1 MYHLSQDALIKE
13 LHRLMKDEENERL
26 ECKEAKGNYDFRS
39 LAKYCAAIANEGGG
53 YVILGV
59 TDRLPRR
66 VVGSNAFR
74 DLNGTKAN
82 LCRELSLRI
91 GVDEIEHADGR
102 VLVFRIPS
110 RPRGMPVQYR
120 GAYWMRAG
128 DAPVGMNPQ
137 QLRAIFDETGPDF
150 SGETYTG
157 GDITD
162 LDRRAIDL
170 LRDAWA
176 KTSRNKAIL
185 QLNDVQ
191 LLNDAELLIDGYPCY
206 AALILLGTRAAV
218 RRHLP
223 QAEII
228 FEYRLKEESIPYD
241 QRLEFTEGFFLF
253 EHELIAAINSR
264 NDVQRFQ
271 EGMFRRDILTFSES
285 VVREALLNAVSH
297 RDYRLG
303 GSIFIRQFPR
313 KMEIISPGG
322 LPQGVTV
329 DNIMW
334 SQTPRNRRIAETLAR
349 CGLVERSGQGI
360 DTMFSES
367 IKQGKAVPDFTGTN
381 EHRVYLT
388 MKGEVQNPHFLRFLE
403 QLGEERLESFSIED
417 LMALDLIARG
427 IAVSEPLKSRLPRL
441 VDNGVVERRGAG
453 RGTHYILSRELYGY
467 VGQKGKYT
475 RERGLDHETNKAL
488 LLQHIS
494 ENSTEG
500 SRLAELNQVLPFLS
514 RPAVQRL
521 LQELRGEGKI
531 QCIGKTKGARWYPA

>member
-1 MYHLSQDALIKE
+1 MI
-13 LHRLMKDEENERL
+13 DEEGERL
-26 ECKEAKGNYDFRS
+26 EFKEAKGDYKFS
-39 LAKYCAAIANEGGG
+39 ELAKYCTAIANEGGG
-53 YVILGV
+53 HMILGV
-59 TDRLPRR
+59 TDHQPRR

-82 LCRELSLRI
+82 LCREMGLRI
-91 GVDEIEHADGR
+91 GVDEVEHADGR
-102 VLVFRIPS
+102 VLIFRVPP
-110 RPRGMPVQYR
+110 RPLGLPVQYR

-150 SGETYTG
+150 SAETYTG

-162 LDRRAIDL
+162 LDRRAMDL

-176 KTSRNKAIL
+176 RTSANKAIL
-185 QLNDVQ
+185 QLDDAQ
-191 LLNDAELLIDGYPCY
+191 LLKDAELLINGHPCY
-206 AALILLGTRAAV
+206 AALVLLGTRAAV

-223 QAEII
+223 QAEVI

-253 EHELIAAINSR
+253 EQELIAAINSR
-264 NDVQRFQ
+264 NDVQRLR
-271 EGMFRRDILTFSES
+271 EGMFRRDIPTFSES
-285 VVREALLNAVSH
+285 VVREAVLNAVSH

-313 KMEIISPGG
+313 RMEVLSPGG
-322 LPQGVTV
+322 LPQGITV

-334 SQTPRNRRIAETLAR
+334 SQTPRNRRIAEILAR

-381 EHRVYLT
+381 QHQVRLT
-388 MKGEVQNPHFLRFLE
+388 IGGEVQNPHFLRFVG
-403 QLGEERLESFSIED
+403 QLGDERLESFSIED
-417 LMALDLIARG
+417 LMVLDLIARG
-427 IAVSEPLKSRLPRL
+427 IAISQPLRSRLPRL
-441 VDNGVVERRGAG
+441 VDSGVIERRGAG
-453 RGTHYILSRELYGY
+453 RGIHYILSRELYGY

-475 RERGLDHETNKAL
+475 RARGLDHETNKAL

-494 ENSTEG
+494 EDGADG
-500 SRLAELNQVLPFLS
+500 SRLAELAQVLPFLS
-514 RPAVQRL
+514 RQAVQRL
-521 LQELRGEGKI
+521 LRELRDEGKI
-531 QCIGKTKGARWYPA
+531 QSIGRTKGARWYLA